1 MNIQISV
8 RRMPISLDMKKV
20 INETC
25 NDLSSKFNDI
35 QSIEVYL
42 EDINGPHKG
51 GLDKCCHLKVR
62 GQNHLCVDVTEIKR
76 DLYSAI
82 DKAFSRLVQLIKRRL
97 SAKAFSPVGLLQS
110 AAALP
115 GEDLA

>member
-35 QSIEVYL
+35 QTIEVYL
-42 EDINGPHKG
+42 EDINGPNKG

-62 GQNHLCVDVTEIKR
+62 GPNHLSVDVTEIKR

-82 DKAFSRLVQLIKRRL
+82 DKAFSRLVEIIKRKL
-97 SAKAFSPVGLLQS
+97 SGRSFSANGLLQNTS
-110 AAALP
+110 SLA
-115 GEDLA
+115 GEELA

>member
-35 QSIEVYL
+35 QTIEVYL
-42 EDINGPHKG
+42 EDINGPNKG

-62 GQNHLCVDVTEIKR
+62 GPNHLSVDVTEIKR

-82 DKAFSRLVQLIKRRL
+82 DKAFSRLVEIIKRKL
-97 SAKAFSPVGLLQS
+97 SAKSFSSIGLLQS
-110 AAALP
+110 ATSLP
-115 GEDLA
+115 GEELA